1 MLFGEIL
8 LSMGQVNLIKV
19 SFEALQD
26 ELFCFLAHYFDLIYD
41 SFVHLILGFNRLFGV
56 QFFGDLTNFRAS
68 LGAFFTLW
76 EVVLALQF
84 LAVLSYLVVD
94 ILFALLA
101 TGKLY
106 EEVGGAWVGEETLLS
121 LLTIFVHGISDK

>member
-1 MLFGEIL
+1 
-8 LSMGQVNLIKV
+8 MGQVKLIKF
-19 SFEALQD
+19 SFEAFKD
-26 ELFCFLAHYFDLIYD
+26 ELFCFLAHYFNLIYN
-41 SFVHLILGFNRLFGV
+41 SFVHLILGFNRLFWV

-76 EVVLALQF
+76 EVVLAEV
-84 LAVLSYLVVD
+84 LAILSNLVCD

-106 EEVGGAWVGEETLLS
+106 EEIGGAWVGEETLLS

>member
-1 MLFGEIL
+1 
-8 LSMGQVNLIKV
+8 MGQVKLIEF
-19 SFEALQD
+19 SFEAFKD
-26 ELFCFLAHYFDLIYD
+26 ELFCFLAHYFDLIHN

-56 QFFGDLTNFRAS
+56 QFLGDLTNFWTS

-76 EVVLALQF
+76 EVVREV
-84 LAVLSYLVVD
+84 LAVLSNLVGDV
-94 ILFALLA
+94 LSALLA

-106 EEVGGAWVGEETLLS
+106 EEVGGAWVGEETLLG

>member
-1 MLFGEIL
+1 
-8 LSMGQVNLIKV
+8 MGQVKLIKF
-19 SFEALQD
+19 SFKAFKE

-56 QFFGDLTNFRAS
+56 KFFGDLTNFRAS

-76 EVVLALQF
+76 EVVLAEV
-84 LAVLSYLVVD
+84 LAILSNLVSD
-94 ILFALLA
+94 ILFALLT

-106 EEVGGAWVGEETLLS
+106 EEIGGAWVGEETLLS
-121 LLTIFVHGISDK
+121 LLTVFVHGISDK

>member
-1 MLFGEIL
+1 
-8 LSMGQVNLIKV
+8 MGQVKLIEF
-19 SFEALQD
+19 SFEAFKD
-26 ELFCFLAHYFDLIYD
+26 ELFCFLAHYFDLIHN

-56 QFFGDLTNFRAS
+56 QFLGDLTNFWAS

-76 EVVLALQF
+76 EVFREV
-84 LAVLSYLVVD
+84 LAVLSNLVGDV
-94 ILFALLA
+94 LSALLA

-106 EEVGGAWVGEETLLS
+106 EEVGGAWVGEETLLG

>member
-1 MLFGEIL
+1 
-8 LSMGQVNLIKV
+8 MGQVKLIKF
-19 SFEALQD
+19 SFEAFKD
-26 ELFCFLAHYFDLIYD
+26 ELFCFLTHYFDLIYN

-76 EVVLALQF
+76 EVVLAEV
-84 LAVLSYLVVD
+84 LAILSNLVIDV
-94 ILFALLA
+94 LFALLT

-106 EEVGGAWVGEETLLS
+106 EEIGGAWVGEETLLS
-121 LLTIFVHGISDK
+121 FLTIFVHCISDK